1 MKTNFH
7 PNHTTLQL
15 LYSFIFT
22 LYFFKTM
29 SSKDDCSICY
39 KDITN
44 DPAKLDGCQ
53 HTYCEDCIKRWAE
66 RENSCPNCRAKFHT
80 ITINQ
85 NIFSVENRRQIEDL
99 IDEEYDYEEEDDSLE
114 EILSPYE
121 IGTII
126 KRRNTNIKHRY
137 KYIVKKRYMITNDM
151 DTTLMYH
158 IIMNGDKVKNIEGI
172 YDIQSCFF
180 TNRYMTIS
188 RLLNDL
194 IWMDDIMRFGYTNLH
209 CLSTVANNNKF
220 SIPMRFDWFT
230 AGAQPDWA
238 LFCGQTLDHII
249 QRNIIEFYTKK
260 ELKIHI
266 EEMKHTAN
274 KSQKT
279 KDMRHYRP
287 LHYTSVV
294 VSK

>member
-1 MKTNFH
+1 
-7 PNHTTLQL
+7 
-15 LYSFIFT
+15 
-22 LYFFKTM
+22 M
-29 SSKDDCSICY
+29 SSKDDCGICY

-66 RENSCPNCRAKFHT
+66 RENSCPTCRGTFHS
-80 ITINQ
+80 ITTNK
-85 NIFSVENRRQIEDL
+85 NIFSVEEKRQVEDL
-99 IDEEYDYEEEDDSLE
+99 YDEENDEGE
-114 EILSPYE
+114 EILSYYE

-126 KRRNTNIKHRY
+126 KRRNTNIKYRY

-151 DTTLMYH
+151 EMGAMYH
-158 IIMNGDKVKNIEGI
+158 IIMNGDKVKNMEGI

-180 TNRYMTIS
+180 TNRYMAIS
-188 RLLNDL
+188 RLLNDEV
-194 IWMDDIMRFGYTNLH
+194 WMDDIMRFGYTNLH
-209 CLSTVANNNKF
+209 CLTTVISNNKF
-220 SIPMRFDWFT
+220 SIPMRFDWFA

-266 EEMKHTAN
+266 NEMKHIAN
-274 KSQKT
+274 KSQKNHCT
-279 KDMRHYRP
+279 NDTSNVNKKIKDMKHTQRFI
-287 LHYTSVV
+287 VQ
-294 VSK
+294 